1 MGILG
6 LELEKAAPNYRK
18 KRFLAFLI
26 DGAIVVF
33 LWFLAFEFFGRPD
46 FMAVKKAMDAASA
59 LPAGQNQAAMN
70 AVFAKFDEAFQFGL
84 ILWFAYEVITT
95 VLLNGRTLGK
105 LLMGLQI
112 VSMNPARNP
121 VLNRLF
127 FVARSA
133 LKMLSLYILQGFPF
147 LICALSV
154 LTSSNRS
161 GFDIF
166 VRTKVETAHRQD
178 VLSR

>member
-1 MGILG
+1 MGFLG

-26 DGAIVVF
+26 DAVIVVCI
-33 LWFLAFEFFGRPD
+33 WFLAFQFFGKPD
-46 FMAVKKAMDAASA
+46 FMAVRLAMDTAGA
-59 LPAGQNQAAMN
+59 LPAGQNQEAMN
-70 AVFAKFDEAFQFGL
+70 LVFAKFDEAFQFGL
-84 ILWFAYEVITT
+84 ILWFAYEALTT
-95 VLLNGRTLGK
+95 VLLNGRTIGK

-112 VSMNPARNP
+112 VPVNSARNP
-121 VLNRLF
+121 ILNRLL
-127 FVARSA
+127 FVVRSA
-133 LKMLSLYILQGFPF
+133 LKMLSLYLLQGFPF

-154 LTSSNRS
+154 FTSSNRS

-166 VRTKVETAHRQD
+166 VRTKVETARRQG